1 MSVKIEDGTRSV
13 QVEVEVP
20 GTPEQ
25 VWQAIA
31 TGPGVSSWFVPTQ
44 IEEREGGKVV
54 SSFGEGMDETATIQE
69 WQPPHR
75 FVAVGKEWPPGAPPM
90 ATEWAVEARDG
101 GHCVVRV
108 VHSLFA
114 SSDEWDAQ
122 LEGTESGW
130 PFFFRILRLVLTHYQ
145 GQAVAP
151 LQMMGVIQADKEGQ
165 AEIWQAMTR
174 ALGLDGAAE
183 GTSFQAPA
191 SVPTLVGE
199 VDLVQTDE
207 HRQLLAR
214 VDQPAPGFATV
225 SVCGPYISFGLYFF
239 GDGAAAAIERD
250 ATAWRKWFDQY
261 VPAESAAEST
271 DASTS

>member
-1 MSVKIEDGTRSV
+1 MSVKINEDGSRSV

-75 FVAVGKEWPPGAPPM
+75 FVAVGKEWPPGAPPL

-114 SSDEWDAQ
+114 SSDEWDSQ

-145 GQAVAP
+145 GQTVAP
-151 LQMMGVIQADKEGQ
+151 LQMMGTIESDGGQ
-165 AEIWQAMTR
+165 LWQALSSD
-174 ALGLDGAAE
+174 LGLEGANE
-183 GTSFQAPA
+183 GAFFRAPSA
-191 SVPTLVGE
+191 VPTLAGE
-199 VDLVQTDE
+199 VDLVKTDE

-214 VDQPAPGFATV
+214 IDEPAPGFATV
-225 SVCGPYISFGLYFF
+225 SVCGPYVSFGLYFF
-239 GDGAAAAIERD
+239 GDGAAQVVERD
-250 ATAWRKWFDQY
+250 APAWRQWFGQY
-261 VPAESAAEST
+261 VPAAKPAEG
-271 DASTS
+271 APG